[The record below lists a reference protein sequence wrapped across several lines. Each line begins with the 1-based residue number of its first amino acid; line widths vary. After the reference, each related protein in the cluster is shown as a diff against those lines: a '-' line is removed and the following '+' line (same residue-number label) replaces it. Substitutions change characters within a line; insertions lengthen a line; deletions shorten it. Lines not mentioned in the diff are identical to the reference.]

1 LVRGL
6 AELNEDLPL
15 ADFCIVLDA
24 STKVLKD
31 QIKSGQIS
39 GGEVIGSLVKLE
51 IPQRLIV
58 IGDIH
63 GDYGVLNTILS
74 KINYERYLSDE
85 HNKLIFLG
93 DYIDR
98 GQRSPEVLYAVCFL
112 KARFPQSVILMRG
125 NHEAPDEFPFPSHDF
140 PFRIIDLF
148 GMDQSMTLYY
158 QKILPFFHAL
168 HLSVVIEKCFIIVH
182 GGVPARLPHDALEA
196 IETLSN
202 AQANYMTSGTM
213 EEILWNDPR
222 DSIMDNSDFE
232 RSRRGIGKHFGQA
245 VSDTWL
251 RRLDAKVILRGH
263 EPCEG
268 YKIDHQGLAFT
279 IFTCKES
286 YPMSKAAYL
295 DITYDEMINL
305 RNGYDLRQHMNYI
318 YI

>member
-1 LVRGL
+1 
-6 AELNEDLPL
+6 
-15 ADFCIVLDA
+15 
-24 STKVLKD
+24 
-31 QIKSGQIS
+31 
-39 GGEVIGSLVKLE
+39 LE
-51 IPQRLIV
+51 IPQRLVV

-63 GDYGVLNTILS
+63 GDYGALNTILS
-74 KINYERYLSDE
+74 KINYKRYLSDD
-85 HNKLIFLG
+85 HNKLVFLG

-98 GQRSPEVLYAVCFL
+98 GRRSPEVLYAVCFL
-112 KARFPQSVILMRG
+112 KARFPQSVILIRG

-148 GMDQSMTLYY
+148 GQDQSMALYY

-168 HLSVVIEKCFIIVH
+168 YLSVVIKNCFVIVH
-182 GGVPARLPHDALEA
+182 GGVPAQIPHDGPEA

-202 AQANYMTSGTM
+202 AHANQMTSETM

-222 DSIMDNSDFE
+222 DSIRDNGDFE
-232 RSRRGIGKHFGQA
+232 RSRRGIGKHFGRS
-245 VSDTWL
+245 VSNTWL

-268 YKIDHQGLAFT
+268 YKIDHQGLVFT

-295 DITYDEMINL
+295 DIVSDEMIHL
-305 RNGYDLRQHMNYI
+305 KNGYDLRQHMI
-318 YI
+318 YV

>member
-1 LVRGL
+1 LVTGL
-6 AELNEDLPL
+6 EKLNENLPL
-15 ADFCIVLDA
+15 TDFCSVLDA
-24 STKVLKD
+24 STRVLKN
-31 QIKSGQIS
+31 QNKSGQIS
-39 GGEVIGSLVKLE
+39 GGTVLGSLVKLE

-63 GDYGVLNTILS
+63 GDYGVLSTILS
-74 KINYERYLSDE
+74 KIDYERYLSDD

-98 GQRSPEVLYAVCFL
+98 GQSSPQVLYTVCFL
-112 KARFPQSVILMRG
+112 KARFPQSVILIRG

-140 PFRIIDLF
+140 PFRIMDLF
-148 GMDQSMTLYY
+148 GQDRSMALYY

-168 HLSVVIEKCFIIVH
+168 YLSVVIEDCFVIVH
-182 GGVPARLPHDALEA
+182 GGVPTQLPNDGQEA
-196 IETLSN
+196 IETLSS
-202 AQANYMTSGTM
+202 AQAKYMTCETM

-222 DSIMDNSDFE
+222 DSIMNEENFE
-232 RSRRGIGKHFGQA
+232 RSRRGIGKHFGRS
-245 VSDTWL
+245 VSQTWL

-268 YKIDHQGLAFT
+268 YKIDHQGLVFT

-286 YPMSKAAYL
+286 YPNSKAAYL
-295 DITYDEMINL
+295 DIDSDQMIQL

-318 YI
+318 